1 MSTGV
6 GDRSRAVSEATGV
19 AVLVVFAIGVTA
31 VAILGAVILGGDSE
45 PTFGFEPT
53 DQGLTIAYDE
63 GPELIAGELAVEGPA
78 GTVDWATLAG
88 VGPEATVTPGSSQE
102 IGPDTPYGGAVA
114 DGDRIE
120 LVYTGDGDREV
131 LAVREPA
138 TP

>member
-6 GDRSRAVSEATGV
+6 VDRRRAVSEATGV

-31 VAILGAVILGGDSE
+31 VAILGAVTLQGDSE
-45 PTFGFEPT
+45 PAFSFEPT
-53 DQGLTIAYDE
+53 DRGLTIAYDE
-63 GPELIAGELAVEGPA
+63 GPELVAGELAVEGPA

-88 VGPEATVTPGSSQE
+88 VAPEATVAPGSSQE
-102 IGPDTPYGGAVA
+102 IGPDSPYGGAVA

-138 TP
+138 A